1 LDPIEWNLRSV
12 KQEGEAPPKKQGGG
26 HGVGAAVGE
35 GGMSSAIDEREVQL
49 PWRMWW
55 CGWLSATRM
64 HLLLG
69 IEDRPEVVLLGGEL
83 ELLDPVDDAKLCT
96 TIPQNPSVLFFM
108 VSELHV

>member
-1 LDPIEWNLRSV
+1 
-12 KQEGEAPPKKQGGG
+12 
-26 HGVGAAVGE
+26 
-35 GGMSSAIDEREVQL
+35 
-49 PWRMWW
+49 
-55 CGWLSATRM
+55 M

-83 ELLDPVDDAKLCT
+83 ELLDPADDAKLCT